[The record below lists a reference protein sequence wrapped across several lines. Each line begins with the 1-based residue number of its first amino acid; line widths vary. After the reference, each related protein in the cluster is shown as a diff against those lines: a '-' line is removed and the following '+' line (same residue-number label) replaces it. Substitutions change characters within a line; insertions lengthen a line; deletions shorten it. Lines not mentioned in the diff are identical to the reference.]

1 MRSVIS
7 LPTRS
12 RNRLA
17 NVDAFTHELE
27 TSQPLLPLIADL
39 RNRDKA
45 IHNSLRSTVL
55 RQTKGDRQYDR
66 FCFHA
71 SVDSRRGMGAPYCRG
86 LAVSGTVRSCN

>member
-17 NVDAFTHELE
+17 NVDAFMHELE
-27 TSQPLLPLIADL
+27 TSRPLLPLIADL

-45 IHNSLRSTVL
+45 IHNSSAKHSAATN
-55 RQTKGDRQYDR
+55 KGRP
-66 FCFHA
+66 
-71 SVDSRRGMGAPYCRG
+71 SV
-86 LAVSGTVRSCN
+86 